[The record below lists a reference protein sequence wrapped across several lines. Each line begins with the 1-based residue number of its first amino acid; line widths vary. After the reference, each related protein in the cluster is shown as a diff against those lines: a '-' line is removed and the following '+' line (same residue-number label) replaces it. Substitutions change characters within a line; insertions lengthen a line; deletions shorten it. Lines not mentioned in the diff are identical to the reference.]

1 MAEVTTLLHQV
12 AWPSDRCC
20 EWGYGAGFWPDPL
33 PDAPALAIRLRAAH
47 MELALSE
54 GLPVA
59 TLDDKLQPAAVAG
72 IALVSV

>member
-1 MAEVTTLLHQV
+1 
-12 AWPSDRCC
+12 
-20 EWGYGAGFWPDPL
+20 
-33 PDAPALAIRLRAAH
+33 